1 MVAAAWSIYFARY
14 GQARRKAGRTQC
26 SGSLRAPFLLE
37 VILSQAIQC
46 DECGKTA
53 HMTHHW
59 HKLDGLDFCSW
70 KCVRRFANRR
80 IKQDR
85 EYQREKEGIECR

>member
-1 MVAAAWSIYFARY
+1 M
-14 GQARRKAGRTQC
+14 
-26 SGSLRAPFLLE
+26 
-37 VILSQAIQC
+37 SQATQC

-80 IKQDR
+80 IKQDE
-85 EYQREKEGIECR
+85 EYEEERLVKGGIK